1 MKLYSLNL
9 MERLYGYISR
19 HAYKY
24 RRIMIIFLDVNF
36 VDFGD
41 QLNFWIQCLFQN
53 VPLSARYMKVFII
66 INYKQKPL

>member
-1 MKLYSLNL
+1 MKLYSLKL

-41 QLNFWIQCLFQN
+41 QLNF
-53 VPLSARYMKVFII
+53 
-66 INYKQKPL
+66 